1 MGKIGGLHSPII
13 RQALTKQ
20 PRNIWNWDLEAG
32 IRSLEL
38 TWSQQESKAHEDKH
52 S

>member
-1 MGKIGGLHSPII
+1 MGYTLFII

-32 IRSLEL
+32 IRGLEL
-38 TWSQQESKAHEDKH
+38 TWSQQESKAHEDEDA
-52 S
+52 